1 MASGPLGAEP
11 QHLPDAE
18 YEALARRCAEAEA
31 EVRRLRAELD
41 ETRAQ
46 LAARPEEAETSPDR
60 LSLFEGDPQ
69 PDGLV
74 GDGSDPRVLS
84 LILGATAVVAAMVTL
99 LAFLND
105 KLTTP
110 FGFIMIAL
118 TIGLAWGA
126 AKSRVQPIEIHVA
139 RGIVY
144 AEQGETS
151 YRFDLRRPET
161 QVEMV
166 GRPGDSHWV
175 VRFPRRH
182 LEPFV
187 IDGSMVDAEEFVE
200 KLREFRPDL

>member
-11 QHLPDAE
+11 HHLPDTE
-18 YEALARRCAEAEA
+18 QDVLARRCAAAEA
-31 EVRRLRAELD
+31 EVERLRAELD

-46 LAARPEEAETSPDR
+46 LAAQQEESEVSGDR
-60 LSLFEGDPQ
+60 LSLFEGPAQ
-69 PDGLV
+69 SDGLV

-110 FGFIMIAL
+110 FGFIMVAL
-118 TIGLAWGA
+118 TIALAWGA
-126 AKSRVQPIEIHVA
+126 AKRRVQPIEVHFA

-144 AEQGETS
+144 AERGETS

-166 GRPGDSHWV
+166 GRPGDSDWA

-187 IDGSMVDAEEFVE
+187 IDASMVEAEEFVE